1 MSRQSRHLLGKHARI
16 PSSNLPKS
24 SSTYWSVGTY
34 VKELSDCFPKKL
46 VKALKVERLILEKD
60 SAGVEQSVWKEVLLE
75 PLITKVKGLAAV
87 RNQVG
92 AHFNE
97 LGSLCTDAEVESVHL
112 NLRARSFRSEPG
124 FMLTDR
130 QKSILDFI
138 QSEQREKGVTPSTRE
153 IQKHFRFASQTSVM
167 QYLDAL
173 ERKGFL
179 DRHARK
185 ARALI
190 TPAMKV
196 RITDI
201 PIYGQIPAGM
211 ATLTEQAIEGHVSLD
226 MRSAN
231 ISKSGRTFALR
242 VRGDSMIDAHIV
254 DGDIVILEDRKDVQ
268 SGDIVA
274 ALIDGE
280 TTLKRYVT
288 EHGRPYLKAENPRY
302 PNLTPARELRIQ
314 GVMVSL
320 VRKQPAGQRRKR
332 G

>member
-1 MSRQSRHLLGKHARI
+1 
-16 PSSNLPKS
+16 
-24 SSTYWSVGTY
+24 
-34 VKELSDCFPKKL
+34 
-46 VKALKVERLILEKD
+46 
-60 SAGVEQSVWKEVLLE
+60 
-75 PLITKVKGLAAV
+75 
-87 RNQVG
+87 
-92 AHFNE
+92 
-97 LGSLCTDAEVESVHL
+97 
-112 NLRARSFRSEPG
+112 
-124 FMLTDR
+124 MLTDR
-130 QKSILDFI
+130 QRSVLDFI

-167 QYLDAL
+167 QYLVAL

-190 TPAMKV
+190 TPVQKV

-211 ATLTEQAIEGHVSLD
+211 STLTEQTVEGHISLD
-226 MRSAN
+226 TRSAN

-280 TTLKRYVT
+280 TTLKRYVV

-302 PNLTPARELRIQ
+302 PNLKPARELRIQ

-320 VRKQPAGQRRKR
+320 VRKQAAGERRKSS
-332 G
+332 

>member
-1 MSRQSRHLLGKHARI
+1 
-16 PSSNLPKS
+16 
-24 SSTYWSVGTY
+24 
-34 VKELSDCFPKKL
+34 
-46 VKALKVERLILEKD
+46 
-60 SAGVEQSVWKEVLLE
+60 
-75 PLITKVKGLAAV
+75 
-87 RNQVG
+87 
-92 AHFNE
+92 
-97 LGSLCTDAEVESVHL
+97 
-112 NLRARSFRSEPG
+112 
-124 FMLTDR
+124 MLTDR

-138 QSEQREKGVTPSTRE
+138 QSEQREKGMTPSTRE

-179 DRHARK
+179 DRHAGK

-201 PIYGQIPAGM
+201 PIYGEIPAGM
-211 ATLTEQAIEGHVSLD
+211 ATLTEQDIEGHVSLD
-226 MRSAN
+226 KQSAN
-231 ISKSGRTFALR
+231 ISKNGRTFALR
-242 VRGDSMIDAHIV
+242 VRGDSMIDAHIL
-254 DGDIVILEDRKDVQ
+254 DGDVVILEDRKDVQ

-302 PNLTPARELRIQ
+302 PNLTPARELIIQ
-314 GVMVSL
+314 GVLVSL
-320 VRKQPAGQRRKR
+320 VRKQPAGPRRKR